1 MVSLDLSPD
10 TLNDIRLN
18 LTIHITF
25 SIGLPISLSFFIF
38 IYAKYIS
45 LKRRLSFLSYHGTHK
60 NKNKRFSRNTLSN
73 FFMAVEV

>member
-1 MVSLDLSPD
+1 MASLDLSPD

-45 LKRRLSFLSYHGTHK
+45 LKRRLSFLSYHDTHK